1 MLFSTH
7 RLRAGLL
14 ALSLIAPLPL
24 LAASPA
30 PAPLKIADSKPLFL
44 NLDPQ
49 TSLAPGQ
56 DVVVR
61 GASGASFIKLHLEYF
76 KLPAGAVLEVRDAS
90 GKEVYR
96 YSSAQLGPHTVDQK
110 QGEDVKTS
118 FGLMS
123 VNGELVRLRLLLNG
137 AQWDRSQHGVRIRRF
152 MEGYSHDKIETM
164 LRSQQLAGSSTLS
177 VCGVDERKDAVCFQ
191 NSNPAEYERSR
202 PVARLVL
209 SGGLCTAWRVGDAN
223 HMMTNNHCIASQADA
238 AASEVWFNYQYTTCG
253 GTTLSPVTMVAAADM
268 LKTDATLDYTLFTVK
283 DATTI
288 ASFGNFGLDVRTPLK
303 DEQIFIP
310 QHGNGDPKQISINS
324 DVNTG
329 SLCRIDA
336 PVQNGN
342 GTNTDA
348 GYRCDT
354 QPGSSGSP
362 VLAASSKKVLAL
374 HHLGGCPSTNNSGA
388 LVSLIWPQIASY
400 FNNQIPQGSGGTTP
414 PAATVLTPNVALGN
428 LSGADA
434 SENFYVLDHVDMYV
448 KFGSLPSTS
457 SYDCQSVTVGNN
469 EQCNIATPQVGKYY
483 VLLKGHGAY
492 SGASLVAQL
501 SVPSSGHSYSNT
513 TRYDIPDNK
522 TAGISS
528 PITVPLTGNA
538 GTLTVNVEI
547 IHPYIGDLVVSLIA
561 PNGQSFTLQNRSGGS
576 ADNIVKTFTVNA
588 GSINEKGDWKLK
600 VVDAASADVGY
611 IKSWKINFAN

>member
-1 MLFSTH
+1 MSVPRSGADFHKKEEISMLFSTH

-110 QGEDVKTS
+110 QGEDGKTS

-238 AASEVWFNYQYTTCG
+238 AAYEVWFNYQYTTCG
-253 GTTLSPVTMVAAADM
+253 GTTLSPVTKVAAADM

-283 DATTI
+283 DAATI

-303 DEQIFIP
+303 DETIFIP
-310 QHGNGDPKQISINS
+310 QHGNGDPKQISLNS
-324 DVNTG
+324 DVNSN

-336 PVQNGN
+336 AVQNGN
-342 GTNTDA
+342 GSGTDT

-354 QPGSSGSP
+354 MPGSSGSP
-362 VLAASSKKVLAL
+362 VLAESSKRVLAL
-374 HHLGGCPSTNNSGA
+374 HHLGGCPSGNNSGV
-388 LVSLIWPQIASY
+388 LISKIWPQIASY
-400 FNNQIPQGSGGTTP
+400 FNNQIPQGGSGSSTP
-414 PAATVLTPNVALGN
+414 GATPLTPNVTLSN
-428 LSGADA
+428 LSGALG
-434 SENFYVLDHVDMYV
+434 SERFFVLD
-448 KFGSLPSTS
+448 
-457 SYDCQSVTVGNN
+457 Q
-469 EQCNIATPQVGKYY
+469 A
-483 VLLKGHGAY
+483 
-492 SGASLVAQL
+492 SGAAALNFA
-501 SVPSSGHSYSNT
+501 T
-513 TRYDIPDNK
+513 
-522 TAGISS
+522 
-528 PITVPLTGNA
+528 
-538 GTLTVNVEI
+538 
-547 IHPYIGDLVVSLIA
+547 
-561 PNGQSFTLQNRSGGS
+561 SGGS
-576 ADNIVKTFTVNA
+576 GDLDLYTRSGAQPTSSSYSCRKQGSTNA
-588 GSINEKGDWKLK
+588 ETCTIANPPSGWLYIG
-600 VVDAASADVGY
+600 VYGYSAY
-611 IKSWKINFAN
+611 SNAQLTLNYTP